1 MSIDLYKLLG
11 VDRRATQDEIKVA
24 YKKLALRYHPDKN
37 PGVAEAHDLF
47 QEINEAYQ
55 ILSDPKK
62 RNEYDLTL
70 GTDQSEPVY
79 ASTSSAFTG
88 YASIDAAVK
97 KWQDKDREFRTMIAL
112 YQGRPSFKAP
122 FILWLLFA
130 FLVWAINMSPEQIQA
145 STPPQ
150 QTESSDPNL
159 AILVEDTDIYTR
171 PDIASDVK
179 GAAKA
184 GSRFT
189 IVRKTKYFALV
200 TYTAPDG
207 TETRGYILLEKISQN

>member
-11 VDRRATQDEIKVA
+11 VDRRATQEEIKTA

-37 PGVAEAHDLF
+37 PGVTEAHDLF
-47 QEINEAYQ
+47 QEINEAYR

-62 RNEYDLTL
+62 RKEYDLTL
-70 GTDQSEPVY
+70 GTDQSEPDY
-79 ASTSSAFTG
+79 ASTSFSFTG

-97 KWQDKDREFRTMIAL
+97 KWQDKDREFRTMVAL
-112 YQGRPSFKAP
+112 HMGKPSFKLP
-122 FILWLLFA
+122 FIFWLMFSLF
-130 FLVWAINMSPEQIQA
+130 VWANTSPDETEAMLQ
-145 STPPQ
+145 PQ

-179 GAAKA
+179 GTAKA